1 MDKKFVLIG
10 LLMTLML
17 IGSVLAITAS
27 IGNARMILDDAKT
40 GDTIE
45 RSIAVKN
52 TNDVA
57 VKIKL
62 FATGDLAEDIKIKD
76 DNFTL
81 NAGEEKKAFFTI
93 KVKKAGETESK
104 INVQFTPVDGKNG
117 AGLSSTII
125 VVASG
130 EDVNDGEDTNADTN
144 TGNSNDHTNSS
155 STGITGNVIGKL
167 DKNMIAL
174 GTTLIVALVFIV
186 VLIIYYR
193 PKKKIKNGDE
203 KIEKEKVVKT
213 KLKKKVKKRV

>member
-1 MDKKFVLIG
+1 MLIG